1 MNLSHNTSSNSY
13 GNVQGNPEEIINK
26 QKLDIKKLAQM
37 IKDLQIKS
45 GNEIKSLKEENNNLK
60 EELKNTEKSTND
72 IMKHMAKGNLSEF
85 TDVQKQYENE
95 ICANKE
101 IIKNLSET
109 IKEKNEELEKFSEEI
124 IYLRGLLEEEKK
136 KTEFYFNNI
145 KNKLQLNSQEVELY
159 RLMSENSAL
168 KTKQINLEEN
178 FENKKEYVKK
188 LKEEIKNLNK
198 NSSDELDDLKIELN
212 LKEKSYMNLIKDYH
226 NTTEILFNIEC
237 DLEQKKF
244 LLKKTEDD
252 LEQIKFN
259 MNKIEKEKF
268 ELKNDYEKVKV
279 QLKGKECEVDILV
292 KKLKDTEMK
301 ALDFKLSKQ
310 IFNVKYNYLSMV
322 IDGCIIMEKEDGSY
336 YFIIE
341 NKTATRTFSFL
352 EIDIRPDSEDESKF
366 YVKFLKENIEEEYYI
381 EDVNKFMEYFEDFRR
396 KAIEITGARSFNGS
410 ENLVNEEKKKVIVKN
425 KMRNLLEF

>member
-1 MNLSHNTSSNSY
+1 MNLSNNTSSNSY

-341 NKTATRTFSFL
+341 NKTATRTFSFF

>member
-1 MNLSHNTSSNSY
+1 
-13 GNVQGNPEEIINK
+13 
-26 QKLDIKKLAQM
+26 M

>member
-1 MNLSHNTSSNSY
+1 
-13 GNVQGNPEEIINK
+13 
-26 QKLDIKKLAQM
+26 
-37 IKDLQIKS
+37 
-45 GNEIKSLKEENNNLK
+45 
-60 EELKNTEKSTND
+60 
-72 IMKHMAKGNLSEF
+72 
-85 TDVQKQYENE
+85 
-95 ICANKE
+95 
-101 IIKNLSET
+101 
-109 IKEKNEELEKFSEEI
+109 
-124 IYLRGLLEEEKK
+124 
-136 KTEFYFNNI
+136 
-145 KNKLQLNSQEVELY
+145 
-159 RLMSENSAL
+159 MSENSAL

-341 NKTATRTFSFL
+341 NKTATRTFSFF